1 VWGETYQYLKMYWI
15 VLLLVGV
22 SIRRGKLSYLSWALL
37 FVYLLLDDSL
47 LFHERLGSMVASRL
61 GYTPVLNLRAQDFG
75 ELTVVAAAGLV
86 FAGLLSF
93 TWWRGDPE
101 FRRVS
106 RGLALLVG
114 VLLLFG
120 VGVDLLHG
128 ISDIPAVM
136 ALRALLEDG
145 GEMVAMSFVCWY
157 AYRVFL
163 RPGGEDSLGQNHVPR
178 LSGRS

>member
-101 FRRVS
+101 FRGSPEVWLCSSVCCCCSGWGSTCCTEFRTFRRS
-106 RGLALLVG
+106 WPYAPCWRT
-114 VLLLFG
+114 
-120 VGVDLLHG
+120 
-128 ISDIPAVM
+128 
-136 ALRALLEDG
+136 
-145 GEMVAMSFVCWY
+145 GEKWW
-157 AYRVFL
+157 
-163 RPGGEDSLGQNHVPR
+163 P
-178 LSGRS
+178 